1 MENTGKSSL
10 HMVES
15 NWDEIERKVREH
27 KMKQIRLIAIIV
39 AICVAAGIIY
49 YVYMQHK
56 SYDDYNITDQVT
68 RTDTVATHF
77 AEYNGNIL
85 KYSNDGVSCT
95 TADNTLIWNQ
105 SFEMQD
111 PMVSICEKYVAFAD
125 KQGKEIYVLNASGTQ
140 GKISVTMPILKIEVA
155 SQGTVAVLMEES
167 GTSYLALYNKSGE
180 QLAEGAIHVEN
191 GGTPMD
197 IALSQ
202 DGKKLG
208 VSILDISEGTAKTT
222 VNFYNFGA
230 VGQNKIDNIVATFSY
245 PDTIIPEIAYVSAD
259 RMIAFADNGVYTF
272 SGADTPK
279 EGEHLAL
286 SEEINSIFYD
296 NTYFGLVFT
305 DNEEETNR
313 NIKVYDMKCREVV
326 SIQTGL
332 SYNKIRFLDN
342 HEICLYNE
350 KQCTIYT
357 LGGLQKFQYE
367 FEDRLCE
374 IIHTGGY
381 RQYAFLLEGK
391 TELVRLRLFGK
402 AEETTEDKA
411 TTEDETEAEDQT
423 TTENQVDSENQTT
436 DDKTDTGDGGTS
448 EADTEDKE

>member
-1 MENTGKSSL
+1 MENTGKSNL

-27 KMKQIRLIAIIV
+27 KMKRIRLIAIIV
-39 AICVAAGIIY
+39 AICVTAGIIY

-56 SYDDYNITDQVT
+56 SYDDYNITNQVT
-68 RTDTVATHF
+68 RTDTAATHF

-85 KYSNDGVSCT
+85 KYSNDGASCT
-95 TADNTLIWNQ
+95 AADNTLIWNQ

-111 PMVSICEKYVAFAD
+111 PMLSVCEKYAAFAD
-125 KQGKEIYVLNASGTQ
+125 KQGKEIYVLNSDGAQ
-140 GKISVTMPILKIEVA
+140 GKIDVNMPILKIEVA

-167 GTSYLALYNKSGE
+167 GTSYLALYNKNGE

-197 IALSQ
+197 IALSR

-208 VSILDISEGTAKTT
+208 VSILDISEGAAKTT
-222 VNFYNFGA
+222 IHFYNFGA

-259 RMIAFADNGVYTF
+259 RMVAFADNAVYTF

-286 SEEINSIFYD
+286 SEEVNSIFFD
-296 NTYFGLVFT
+296 DTYFGLVFT

-313 NIKVYDMKCREVV
+313 SIKVYDMKCKEVV

-332 SYNKIRFLDN
+332 SYNQVRFLDN

-350 KQCTIYT
+350 KQCAIYT

-367 FEDRLCE
+367 FEDEICE

-381 RQYAFLLEGK
+381 RQYAFLLEGE
-391 TELVRLRLFGK
+391 TEQVRLRLFGK
-402 AEETTEDKA
+402 YEKTTEDKVKD
-411 TTEDETEAEDQT
+411 EDQETSEDKAEAEDQ
-423 TTENQVDSENQTT
+423 
-436 DDKTDTGDGGTS
+436 K
-448 EADTEDKE
+448 AAEDKE